1 MDSWFRGL
9 RRGQI
14 IAKKAQVFRNSAD
27 KHIKRGKL
35 VMLKFIILS
44 IVGLIVV
51 VDINCLYA
59 MSLGTQTHTQSLFL
73 EASWNL
79 FCVFMF
85 HGLIPLT
92 LLRGLKSMI
101 QRTFA

>member
-1 MDSWFRGL
+1 
-9 RRGQI
+9 
-14 IAKKAQVFRNSAD
+14 
-27 KHIKRGKL
+27 
-35 VMLKFIILS
+35 MLKFICLS
-44 IVGLIVV
+44 IIGLIVI

-59 MSLGTQTHTQSLFL
+59 MSQGVQTHTQSLFL

-92 LLRGLKSMI
+92 ILRGVKNMI
-101 QRTFA
+101 QQRA